1 MATTWH
7 GIGTLRWFWN
17 HGRSSLM
24 CNQYFFEK
32 KLPSPKTFKNG
43 LPIILDE
50 PAYILGLLHFWHSKK
65 TLGISKLLK
74 SDNLVNSEILGLG
87 DFSLVG
93 HGFSALNFSHIH
105 SLLTSYSLA
114 AYTSP
119 MNLFLTQGK
128 PSWTCENFEF
138 WDFKIIF
145 QIFNYI
151 ILLFFKFWH
160 SKFKILIC
168 STC

>member
-1 MATTWH
+1 MLTPRVSSETAV
-7 GIGTLRWFWN
+7 R
-17 HGRSSLM
+17 RSIVKSEQIL
-24 CNQYFFEK
+24 NFSK
-32 KLPSPKTFKNG
+32 KWPSPKTFKNG

-50 PAYILGLLHFWHSKK
+50 PAYILGLLHFWHSEK

-87 DFSLVG
+87 HFSLVG

-128 PSWTCENFEF
+128 PFWTCENFELWILKFQNYFSNFYFSF
-138 WDFKIIF
+138 W
-145 QIFNYI
+145 
-151 ILLFFKFWH
+151 KF
-160 SKFKILIC
+160 
-168 STC
+168 